1 MSCSK
6 NLMLFNPRC
15 TRDRL
20 STQLWRA
27 NSEAPVQRASWS
39 RYRRRR
45 RKHQIQILKFPKSVI
60 NFSFH
65 PIPLTTVRTF
75 PACRCDDWF
84 DSARY
89 LLLRLPRCLYYQRRK
104 AKVPPQLDFSATIK
118 AKRRAVGGGRMM
130 HSRRR
135 KHFFFA
141 ALPIRVLGLE

>member
-1 MSCSK
+1 MWSYV
-6 NLMLFNPRC
+6 NGIGC
-15 TRDRL
+15 TRDGLHNFWGPIQRL
-20 STQLWRA
+20 RYKGRA
-27 NSEAPVQRASWS
+27 GLVIVIVDGGGNIKFKFSS
-39 RYRRRR
+39 
-45 RKHQIQILKFPKSVI
+45 FPKSVI

-89 LLLRLPRCLYYQRRK
+89 LLRLPRCLYYQRRK

-130 HSRRR
+130 HSSPC
-135 KHFFFA
+135 KHFFLLHYQYVCWASIQFC
-141 ALPIRVLGLE
+141 